1 MIENQF
7 DAVVKEKTLIST
19 GVGISIIIVLTL
31 MTVAGSYLYY
41 IQSKDYGTQ
50 PVESFVVSEEIKAKV
65 DEFLK
70 ADEEQRQ
77 LVSELESITMPAPEA
92 TDDIDAS
99 VYFAATRL
107 ATTSSSSDLATDT
120 IGQVFYVGDSTFDE
134 FLAQQTNRVKY
145 DMLYSNL
152 RTTIQRLQDTFKR
165 PALYTRVAGV
175 ELMGSTTE
183 EFVYPSSRVAEGY
196 LTATIIA
203 TLDSTSEEVT
213 MIVAD
218 DFARR
223 GMLYGWYGQSDIDA
237 TKLFMEAYL
246 AKLSLRENLINYAES
261 VQSN

>member
-7 DAVVKEKTLIST
+7 DAVVKEKMLIPT
-19 GVGISIIIVLTL
+19 GVGISVIIILTL

-41 IQSKDYGTQ
+41 MQNKDYGTL
-50 PVESFVVSEEIKAKV
+50 PIESFVVSEEIKAKV

-70 ADEEQRQ
+70 DDERQRQ
-77 LVSELESITMPAPEA
+77 LVSALESITMPAPEA
-92 TDDIDAS
+92 TDDIDAA

-107 ATTSSSSDLATDT
+107 ATTSPSSDIATDT
-120 IGQVFYVGDSTFDE
+120 VGQVFYVGDSTFDE
-134 FLAQQTNRVKY
+134 FLSQQTNRVKY
-145 DMLYSNL
+145 DTLYSNL
-152 RTTIQRLQDTFKR
+152 RTIVQSLQTTFKR

-175 ELMGSTTE
+175 ELIGSTTE

-196 LTATIIA
+196 LTAAIIA
-203 TLDSTSEEVT
+203 TLDSTSEEGSLL
-213 MIVAD
+213 VAD

-246 AKLSLRENLINYAES
+246 AKLSLRENLINYTES